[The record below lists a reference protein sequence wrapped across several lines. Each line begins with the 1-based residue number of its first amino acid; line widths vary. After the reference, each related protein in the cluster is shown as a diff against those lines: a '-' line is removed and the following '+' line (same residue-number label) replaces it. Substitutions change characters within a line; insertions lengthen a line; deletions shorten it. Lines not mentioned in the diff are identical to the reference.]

1 MLRVNRRRG
10 DQRPRL
16 GWPARQVVARFAEI
30 VCPPEIRAAHR
41 TEGVLAEFELM
52 LGALPP
58 ATRHPLMAAFLAFD
72 SGARLYRPAGGRR
85 FARLDDQVADAYL
98 RALMRRHDGLGAL
111 VRRLRGMVA
120 MCYYEL
126 PEVKEEI
133 GYRPGPYI
141 AAVSRRRLESYGPEV
156 RAGEAA
162 VLAADPP
169 GPGPAPGRRPAPA
182 PRPGPGPRP
191 GPAPRPGPG
200 PRPVPGIGPDP
211 DLDPGSPGREESR

>member
-10 DQRPRL
+10 DRRPRL
-16 GWPARQVVARFAEI
+16 GRAARQVVARFAQI
-30 VCPPEIRAAHR
+30 VCPPEIRVGHR
-41 TEGVLAEFELM
+41 TEGALAEFELT

-58 ATRHPLMAAFLAFD
+58 AARRALIAAFLAFD
-72 SGARLYRPAGGRR
+72 RGARLYPPAGGRR

-98 RALMRRHDGLGAL
+98 RALLRRRDGLAAL

-141 AAVSRRRLESYGPEV
+141 AAVSRRRLDSYGPEI

-162 VLAADPP
+162 VLAPDPP
-169 GPGPAPGRRPAPA
+169 GPGPHPPSAP
-182 PRPGPGPRP
+182 
-191 GPAPRPGPG
+191 
-200 PRPVPGIGPDP
+200 GPDP
-211 DLDPGSPGREESR
+211 GRGPGSAGREERR